1 MNGRAIG
8 FVLLSSLIMV
18 AAIVLQNT
26 LTPPPPNDPAATQVA
41 DPNLPAGTTEA
52 TAESADPANLLAEP
66 NSDRAR
72 EKKELQNP
80 VAPNVDD
87 TASLAAGVDTSG
99 ANHEPELP
107 ANPGV
112 DELAPSL
119 PRNAEDKFI
128 TIGSL
133 GTDSSD
139 RYLITVN
146 QRGGTIHRIELNF
159 HQSASTRPKYRDLE
173 NNGGYLGCLD
183 CLDTPAG
190 CLVRTVGSGTPAHG
204 ASAIGVTGG
213 ISVGDLLVALDGE
226 PIVSA
231 HEFELRLEKKTKP
244 RTTVQLSVDRGGV
257 PHTFDVALIDKPI
270 ELLRPEISRLDPNF
284 IYPESF
290 VLSLL
295 KPLSF
300 VDQVWPDLDRE
311 MRTGSW
317 TTTVTNNRDVELSF
331 DLSADELTKQ
341 GLVGPLSVKK
351 RYRLPNLAA
360 EEIHNLNSR
369 TFHFN
374 LDVEIV
380 NGADQ
385 AQKLAFE
392 LDGPTGSTTETWWYA
407 QKIHGRST
415 AIGYVAGARDI
426 IGSTERLP
434 FVFIGCPEITKGATK
449 SPPVIN
455 FVSSPLIDKQTDR
468 NLNYVGVDAQYFNV
482 TLIPQM
488 PENEKFTVDSVS
500 TFTNGGEIPK
510 KDIKLHRLAD
520 CTFQLIKSVEIPAGD
535 SYRQSFEIFSGPKE
549 GQLLKHYGLD
559 DTRTFGWFA
568 WCSKPLMMLLHFFY
582 WITGS
587 FSYGL
592 AIIMLTVLVRC
603 CMIPISRKA
612 ALNAQ
617 MMQHLQPQIKEIT
630 DKYKDDMEKRGVAQR
645 ELFKRYNYNPLNG
658 CFMMFFQLPIFI
670 GLYRGLSV
678 DIGLRDQPLVSGMSW
693 CSNLSGPDQLLNWKD
708 WMPTM
713 LGDET
718 GWLGPYLNILPLV
731 TMVLFLV
738 QQKMF
743 MPPPTDDQQKMM
755 QKMMTFMMIFMGVM
769 FFKVSAGLCI
779 YFITSSL
786 WGIIERKMLPKPV
799 LDTAKLSVGGVSGA
813 LTVDATSR
821 PSKSDLK
828 AEQQRELDLAE
839 RKQRNAERK
848 KRLKDRGV

>member
-18 AAIVLQNT
+18 AAIILQNT
-26 LTPPPPNDPAATQVA
+26 LTPPPPIDAVGNQVA
-41 DPNLPAGTTEA
+41 DPNLPPGNNEA
-52 TAESADPANLLAEP
+52 TAESVDPANNLAEQ
-66 NSDRAR
+66 NSGQAG
-72 EKKELQNP
+72 EKTEIQ
-80 VAPNVDD
+80 ATGDSNVED
-87 TASLAAGVDTSG
+87 TSALAARVDNTG
-99 ANHEPELP
+99 AESEKDLS

-112 DELAPSL
+112 DELATPL
-119 PRNAEDKFI
+119 PKNTDDKFI

-133 GTDSSD
+133 GTESSD
-139 RYLITVN
+139 RYLITIN

-159 HQSASTRPKYRDLE
+159 YQSKSTRPKYRDLE

-183 CLDTPAG
+183 CLDTSAG
-190 CLVRTVGSGTPAHG
+190 CLVRTVGNGTPASN
-204 ASAIGVTGG
+204 ASAPKVTGG
-213 ISVGDLLVALDGE
+213 ILVGDLLVALDGE

-231 HEFELRLEKKTKP
+231 QEFELRLEKKTKP
-244 RTTVQLSVDRGGV
+244 RTTVQLTVDRGGV
-257 PHTFDVALIDKPI
+257 PYTFDVALTDKPI

-284 IYPESF
+284 DYPESF
-290 VLSLL
+290 VFSLL

-311 MRTGSW
+311 MRAGNW
-317 TTTVTNNRDVELSF
+317 TTKVNNNRDVELTF
-331 DLSADELTKQ
+331 DLSAEELTKQ

-351 RYRLPNLAA
+351 RYRLPDLAA
-360 EEIHNLNSR
+360 EEIHNLDSR

-434 FVFIGCPEITKGATK
+434 FVFIGCPEITKGASK

-488 PENEKFTVDSVS
+488 PENEKFAVDSVS

-510 KDIKLHRLAD
+510 KDVKLHRLAD
-520 CTFQLIKSVEIPAGD
+520 CTFQLIKSVEIPPGD

-799 LDTAKLSVGGVSGA
+799 LDTAKMALSGGA
-813 LTVDATSR
+813 ITVAATSQ
-821 PSKSDLK
+821 PSKSDQK
-828 AEQQRELDLAE
+828 AELQRELDLAE
-839 RKQRNAERK
+839 RKQRNADRK